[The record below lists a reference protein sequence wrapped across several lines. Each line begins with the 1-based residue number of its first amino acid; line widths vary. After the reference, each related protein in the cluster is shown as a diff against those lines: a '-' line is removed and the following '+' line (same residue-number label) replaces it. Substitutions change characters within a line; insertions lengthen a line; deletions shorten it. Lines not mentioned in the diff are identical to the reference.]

1 MLQQSKTDQT
11 NFLFLQHTSHSKA
24 IVNEFHEIVQ
34 VAVKETYLLCSTT
47 FRTIICHK
55 QQDDSWN
62 VFQVGKKDRKTLCT
76 LGAAFLGT
84 KKNLSVIAT
93 RPRYRFWL
101 SDSNG
106 SVTQT
111 LMFKEEL
118 TGKKYNSIPLL
129 NPSKY
134 PMTWTPLNFGLVYA
148 YGDDRI
154 ITCGDNVVY
163 LINLKTLKI
172 ERVVDQLRG

>member
-1 MLQQSKTDQT
+1 MEILY
-11 NFLFLQHTSHSKA
+11 FCLLQHTSHTKE
-24 IVNEFHEIVQ
+24 IINEFHEIVQ
-34 VAVKETYLLCSTT
+34 LAVKETYLLCSTT
-47 FRTIICHK
+47 FRAIICHK

-62 VFQVGKKDRKTLCT
+62 VFQVGRKDRKTLCK
-76 LGAAFLGT
+76 LGAAFLGA
-84 KKNLSVIAT
+84 KQNLSVITT
-93 RPRYRFWL
+93 RPGYRFWL
-101 SDSNG
+101 SDPNG
-106 SVTQT
+106 NVTQT
-111 LMFKEEL
+111 LIFKEEL
-118 TGKKYNSIPLL
+118 VGKQYSSIPLL

-172 ERVVDQLRG
+172 EMIVDQLRG